1 LGENDVDQD
10 IKQVLE
16 LASVCEHPNTV
27 WLTNLF
33 GGRAL
38 ASREEAKQVFLGC
51 EKDPRA
57 LCFAAL
63 LGGLFYKVYR
73 ASDLGDAFAQA
84 WMADGTTG
92 QDCFRWAEQ
101 SVAQGERDGF
111 YQLGH
116 CYGYGIGC
124 VADAERAQANFT
136 LAAELGDVEA
146 MFCVGKLL
154 DKNDLRRFFL
164 VRDSCCKRESF
175 FFLSEMR
182 DQIHTR
188 HSIVVFGIG
197 RALKGHIDNE
207 KRRIFGKFYKF
218 DAYIGPANQ
227 ALRFCE
233 FQL

>member
-10 IKQVLE
+10 IKQALE
-16 LASVCEHPNTV
+16 LASVCEHPNTA
-27 WLTNLF
+27 WLTKLF
-33 GGRAL
+33 GGRAV
-38 ASREEAKQVFLGC
+38 ASREEARQVFLGC

-63 LGGLFYKVYR
+63 LGGLFHKVR
-73 ASDLGDAFAQA
+73 QTAVLGDAFAQA

-136 LAAELGDVEA
+136 LAAELGDLEA

-154 DKNDLRRFFL
+154 DKNDPRRFFWFGTAAA
-164 VRDSCCKRESF
+164 SGESF

-182 DQIHTR
+182 DQIHTG
-188 HSIVVFGIG
+188 HSKVVFAIG
-197 RALKGHIDNE
+197 
-207 KRRIFGKFYKF
+207 
-218 DAYIGPANQ
+218 
-227 ALRFCE
+227 
-233 FQL
+233 